1 MTQKKHHSDEH
12 RNVIGISFMLLNA
25 VAMAVIYA
33 VAKDLTKEISSNMV
47 VFLYKFGILLFAL
60 PWCLNEGFKGL
71 KSDRILL
78 HASRGFL
85 SICGSLCLYYAIKH
99 IELVDITA
107 IGYLEQ
113 VILVIIGMAYFK
125 EDVSFAKIIGISL
138 SFLGAIFIVYPDLI
152 NLSSINHLP
161 KLAETN
167 EQEAGFNPYYI
178 FVFLSIGFWAT
189 NCTVIKI
196 LGKTEKTKVQLFYVL
211 LFSSIISFP
220 MAFLRWEEVTTF
232 MSLPIKTPVEF
243 ANIDELGLKIE
254 HLKYIAV
261 LAVCYFI
268 HSIAFFKALKYAD
281 LSTVIP
287 FDYSRLVFTG
297 ILGYLVFSEIP
308 SMGSYVGYILI
319 VSSGV
324 YLVRAEH
331 KRRKKLKESEMIKIE
346 EEYERA

>member
-1 MTQKKHHSDEH
+1 MTQKKHYSDEH
-12 RNVIGISFMLLNA
+12 RHIIGISFMLLNA

-125 EDVSFAKIIGISL
+125 EDVSFAKILGISL
-138 SFLGAIFIVYPDLI
+138 SFLGAIFIVYPELVDF
-152 NLSSINHLP
+152 SSFNLP
-161 KLAETN
+161 KFIDPNTQET
-167 EQEAGFNPYYI
+167 GFNPYYI

-220 MAFLRWEEVTTF
+220 MAFLKWQEVTTF

-243 ANIDELGLKIE
+243 ANIHELGLKVE
-254 HLKYIAV
+254 HIKYIV
-261 LAVCYFI
+261 
-268 HSIAFFKALKYAD
+268 
-281 LSTVIP
+281 
-287 FDYSRLVFTG
+287 
-297 ILGYLVFSEIP
+297 
-308 SMGSYVGYILI
+308 
-319 VSSGV
+319 
-324 YLVRAEH
+324 
-331 KRRKKLKESEMIKIE
+331 
-346 EEYERA
+346 